1 MQIDVRF
8 LLQVLP
14 TAIIQGTFVTHSN
27 FCVDTRNLQKG
38 DVFIALKGERV
49 DGHDFIS
56 QAFLQGASGIIA
68 DKKHQTVLMKKYE
81 QELKHGCIIF
91 VDNTLQALIQLAYAW
106 RSNFTFPVVAITG
119 TVGKTTTKEMVKN
132 ILQETEKKFLVSS
145 GNQNTIIGV
154 ALNILKMRQDHQVAI
169 FELGISEIGAMKTMV
184 ELLRPTYAA
193 ITCIG
198 HGHLE
203 GLGTLAQ
210 VSHEKR
216 EIFAMF
222 NQANIGVINGD
233 QKELSEISYPFPVIR
248 FGKKTTNQIQA
259 RKITIQNNSVHFFAK
274 IYQKKY
280 EIVLPYCNQAYVT
293 NALAALCIGKLL
305 KIDDEL
311 LIAGICK
318 PVNIS
323 GRFEV
328 LPHICGSVLINDGYN
343 ANPESVKAS
352 IDAFE
357 HYQTNLK
364 KVLVLGDMMEL
375 GEQSIFWH
383 RQLGRMASKISNLE
397 SVVLIGSQVAVAKKT
412 LPIGTSCTIF
422 ANIDDAFDYVK
433 SMLLQKD
440 KVLLCKASNSL
451 RFSEL
456 INKLQKA

>member
-1 MQIDVRF
+1 MQIDVHF

-14 TAIIQGTFVTHSN
+14 TAIIQGNFVTHLHFSI
-27 FCVDTRNLQKG
+27 DTRNLQQG
-38 DVFIALKGERV
+38 DTFIALKGQRV
-49 DGHDFIS
+49 DGHDFIAE
-56 QAFLQGASGIIA
+56 AFLRGACGIIA
-68 DKKHQTVLMKKYE
+68 DKKYQKLFINKYE
-81 QELKHGCIIF
+81 QELKQGCIIF
-91 VDNTLQALIQLAYAW
+91 VDDTLQALIQLAYAW
-106 RSNFTFPVVAITG
+106 RSKFAFPIVAITG
-119 TVGKTTTKEMVKN
+119 TVGKTTTKEMMKN
-132 ILQETEKKFLVSS
+132 VLQETKKRFLVSS

-154 ALNILKMRQDHQVAI
+154 SLNILKMRQDHEVGI
-169 FELGISEIGAMKTMV
+169 FELGISEIGAMKKMV

-222 NQANIGVINGD
+222 NQTNVGVINGD
-233 QKELSEISYPFPVIR
+233 QKELSEISYPFPVVR
-248 FGKKTTNQIQA
+248 FGKKTKNQIQA
-259 RKITIQNNSVHFFAK
+259 RKIMIQDNSIHFFAK

-280 EIVLPYCNQAYVT
+280 KVVLPSCNQAYVM

-305 KIDDEL
+305 NIDDEL
-311 LIAGICK
+311 LIAGISK
-318 PVNIS
+318 PVRVA
-323 GRFEV
+323 GRFEL
-328 LPHICGSVLINDGYN
+328 LPHVSGSVLIHDGYN

-357 HYQTNLK
+357 RYQTTLK

-375 GEQSIFWH
+375 GEQSVFWH

-397 SVVLIGSQVAVAKKT
+397 SVVLIGSQVALAKKT
-412 LPIGTSCTIF
+412 LPIGISCTVF
-422 ANIDDAFDYVK
+422 SNIEDAFDHVK

-440 KVLLCKASNSL
+440 KVILCKASNSL
-451 RFSEL
+451 RFTEL
-456 INKLQKA
+456 IHKLQKA